1 MASEQELLRDAWL
14 AASRKSDLCVLSE
27 CKAWA
32 LREVWRKQEGPKA
45 RRILRVKICIAWKCI
60 FSSVKTIIFKSD
72 LDLHLSDS
80 DWCGLVV
87 RFWLNHL
94 HENRFPDKQGLGTKI
109 GLKF

>member
-1 MASEQELLRDAWL
+1 MASEQELVRDAWL
-14 AASRKSDLCVLSE
+14 AARKGNLCALSE

-32 LREVWRKQEGPKA
+32 LREVWREQKGPKA
-45 RRILRVKICIAWKCI
+45 RRILRVKICIASKRI
-60 FSSVKTIIFKSD
+60 SSSVNMTIFKSD

-87 RFWLNHL
+87 RFWLSYLN
-94 HENRFPDKQGLGTKI
+94 ENRFPDKRGLGTKI